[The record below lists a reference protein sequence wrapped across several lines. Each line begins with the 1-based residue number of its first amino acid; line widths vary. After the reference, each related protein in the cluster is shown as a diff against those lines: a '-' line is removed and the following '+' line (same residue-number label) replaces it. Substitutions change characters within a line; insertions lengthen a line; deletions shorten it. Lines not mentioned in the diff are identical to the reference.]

1 MHAQPALL
9 RDLSIITSLH
19 EPICPPTAAG
29 HSSLFAPKLSS
40 PVLNLLFALFLVLF
54 FFSSHGGWSSQSDVS
69 ISTENSLSEVSTGT
83 QGTRVSLPQSVQGG
97 RNTEQQGGRNTEQL
111 SISQVSGKQH
121 QHGFNFPFE
130 LTTFLAGSSLVVEL
144 LRNSVLFL
152 PTLTF
157 HLINI
162 DLTSHSVTF

>member
-97 RNTEQQGGRNTEQL
+97 RNTEQL